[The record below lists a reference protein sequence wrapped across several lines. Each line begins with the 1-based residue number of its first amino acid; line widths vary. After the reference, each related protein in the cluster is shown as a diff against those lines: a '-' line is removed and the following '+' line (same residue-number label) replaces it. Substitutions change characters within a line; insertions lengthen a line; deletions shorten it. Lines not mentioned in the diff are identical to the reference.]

1 MSEKIKIPTIPNE
14 AMCTIK
20 LSGAFYKYIQDS
32 YFEILNLVEPDDLQN
47 VLTAVLK
54 NNDENVKEEN
64 KKFIFIITILSI
76 LIKEIEASFKDD
88 VIMKEIDKPKSNE
101 D

>member
-1 MSEKIKIPTIPNE
+1 MSEKIKIPTIPND
-14 AMCTIK
+14 AMCDIK

-47 VLTAVLK
+47 VLNAVLK
-54 NNDENVKEEN
+54 NNQENVKEEN

-76 LIKEIEASFKDD
+76 LIKEIEASFKDKI
-88 VIMKEIDKPKSNE
+88 IMTEVDKPKSNE

>member
-1 MSEKIKIPTIPNE
+1 MSEKIKIPTIPND
-14 AMCTIK
+14 AICNIK

-47 VLTAVLK
+47 VLTAILK
-54 NNDENVKEEN
+54 NNNENVKEEN
-64 KKFIFIITILSI
+64 KKFIFIIKILSI
-76 LIKEIEASFKDD
+76 LIKEIEESFKNDI
-88 VIMKEIDKPKSNE
+88 VMTEIDKPKSSE